1 MTFGNIKSSI
11 ERNLLESY
19 KDEKIF
25 KRTLREFRHNVL
37 SNKNLSKL
45 YSIYD
50 QLSTPQGLSEIDAKN
65 FLEEGLNLIE
75 RILPSVKLPK
85 MITENSENNYKDI
98 DVLAY
103 NLKTNLSE
111 RLQSRKNI
119 LSILISEKNKIKKTV
134 NLPLKSMVNVAN
146 QTLKNYVES
155 LDENSK
161 KELLQIVS
169 EDLQILENKFEELK
183 GTTIS
188 KLQSIME
195 SENEN
200 DVKHKISETI
210 DKLKVERF
218 DQINYLK
225 LKNFASSI

>member
-37 SNKNLSKL
+37 NNKNLSKL

-50 QLSTPQGLSEIDAKN
+50 QLSTPQGLSELDAKN

-119 LSILISEKNKIKKTV
+119 LSILISEKNKIKETV